1 MSPRQPPVSAPPIPS
16 PLASA
21 ARGRGGGDVIFRM
34 HGEARRRR
42 AEGADV
48 IDSTLGALLDDAGRL
63 AVLPTVAEVVRSLPP
78 EEVAG
83 YSPLTGRPDLIE
95 AIHDT
100 VLPHVDLRGRAT
112 SVVTPGGTGAIYQG
126 IVNFLDP
133 GQAAISTDLTWGPYR
148 SIAVQNG
155 RRLELFPMFDDRGAF
170 RLDALAEAVSRLA
183 RHEGRVLLILNS
195 PCQNP
200 TGYALTRED
209 WEGVAD
215 ILTAVPA
222 EVPVT
227 LLLDLA
233 YVRYA
238 EEDPTWWDAVE
249 RVLERGA
256 VLLAWTASKTFTQY
270 GARVGAL
277 VALHRDDETRGE
289 IARAL
294 NFAAR
299 GTWSACNHAG
309 QRTILRLLTESE
321 LGARVDAERD
331 DLRALLDARWA
342 AFAQASEGTGLQV
355 PPWSGGFFTCV
366 RTPDAPAVADAL
378 MERDVFVVPV
388 EGALRI
394 ALCATRADQMDRLV
408 AALVEVGTG
417 T

>member
-1 MSPRQPPVSAPPIPS
+1 
-16 PLASA
+16 
-21 ARGRGGGDVIFRM
+21 M
-34 HGEARRRR
+34 HGAARRRR

-48 IDSTLGALLDDAGRL
+48 VDSTLGALLHDDGRL
-63 AVLPTVAEVVRSLPP
+63 AVLPSVVELVGSLPP
-78 EEVAG
+78 TEVAG
-83 YSPLTGRPDLIE
+83 YPPLTGRPDLIA
-95 AIHDT
+95 AIQED
-100 VLPHVDLRGRAT
+100 VLPPGPLRSQAT
-112 SVVTPGGTGAIYQG
+112 SVITPGGTGAIYQG

-133 GQAAISTDLTWGPYR
+133 GQVALSTDLTWGPYR

-155 RRLELFPMFDDRGAF
+155 RGLELFPMFDEEGGF
-170 RLDALAEAVSRLA
+170 RLDALEEAVGRLA
-183 RHEGRVLLILNS
+183 ATQGRVLLILNS

-209 WEGVAD
+209 WAGVAD
-215 ILTAVPA
+215 VLTAVPA
-222 EVPVT
+222 SIPVT

-233 YVRYA
+233 YLRYA
-238 EEDPTWWDAVE
+238 RGEAAWWPAVD

-277 VALHRDDETRGE
+277 VALHRDEETRGE

-309 QRTILRLLTESE
+309 QRAVTRLLVEPE
-321 LGARVDAERD
+321 LAARVDQEREG
-331 DLRALLDARWA
+331 LRALLDERWA
-342 AFAQASEGTGLQV
+342 AFAEAAEGTGLRI

-366 RTPDAPAVADAL
+366 RTPDAAGVADAL

-388 EGALRI
+388 EGAVRI
-394 ALCATRADQMDRLV
+394 ALCATRADQMGRLV
-408 AALVEVGTG
+408 EALESVGAAD
-417 T
+417 